1 MYMEAIGQRVRGR
14 MGLMEPVIGH
24 TAVLGRW
31 LQQLRQGDEAAS
43 LEARNELINHACGRL
58 EALTRRMLRH
68 YPRLRRWEQTADVA
82 QNAVLRLHRSLATMR
97 PESPGQFYGLAAA
110 QIRRELIDLARH
122 YFGPEGVGAR
132 HHTDRPGGEGG
143 DLPGADRADPSG
155 EPASLAE
162 WTEFHEKA
170 QRLPEPEREVFDL
183 LWYEGLTQGE
193 AASVLGVTERTVK
206 NRWRSAKL
214 ELQRLLGEGPSG

>member
-1 MYMEAIGQRVRGR
+1 
-14 MGLMEPVIGH
+14 MGEVSSH

-31 LQQLRQGDEAAS
+31 LERLGQGDQAAAE
-43 LEARNELINHACGRL
+43 EARNGVINHTCERL

-68 YPRLRRWEQTADVA
+68 YPRLRRWEQTGDVL
-82 QNAVLRLHRSLATMR
+82 QNAVLRLHRSLATVR
-97 PESPGQFYGLAAA
+97 PTTAVQFYGLAAA

-122 YFGPEGVGAR
+122 HFGPEGAAAHHDTDGGGRAGGAGPVESR
-132 HHTDRPGGEGG
+132 E
-143 DLPGADRADPSG
+143 DPAG
-155 EPASLAE
+155 EPATLAE
-162 WTEFHEKA
+162 WTEFHEKV
-170 QRLPEPEREVFDL
+170 QRLPGPEREVFDM

-214 ELQRLLGEGPSG
+214 ELRRMLGEGPSAELG